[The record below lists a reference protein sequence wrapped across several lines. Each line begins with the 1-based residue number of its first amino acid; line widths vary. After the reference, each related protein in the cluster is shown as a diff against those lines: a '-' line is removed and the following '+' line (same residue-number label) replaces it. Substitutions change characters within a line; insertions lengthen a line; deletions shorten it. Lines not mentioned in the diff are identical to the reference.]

1 MSNVPSDELTYDYRR
16 EARRLR
22 SRHVG
27 RPEELYRSLCD
38 LSAREDRCRGTFT
51 PIQRVSRRQP
61 ATRASRPNRAPSSGF
76 AQLVAQRLGS
86 GVLRYSDR
94 LSLLSIA
101 DAIGMGRFQANLVIA
116 AVQHEGGHGVTPAK
130 PRKSRTWL
138 LALVA
143 AVALQSIIIITACIV
158 ISGQ

>member
-1 MSNVPSDELTYDYRR
+1 MPSDELTYDYRR

-22 SRHVG
+22 SRHAG

-38 LSAREDRCRGTFT
+38 LSAREDRCRGIFT
-51 PIQRVSRRQP
+51 PIQRLSRRQS
-61 ATRASRPNRAPSSGF
+61 TRASRPNRAPSSGF
-76 AQLVAQRLGS
+76 AQLVAQQLGS

-94 LSLLSIA
+94 LSLLSVA

-130 PRKSRTWL
+130 PRRNRGWM
-138 LALVA
+138 LAMAA
-143 AVALQSIIIITACIV
+143 AVVLQSIIIVIACIV
-158 ISGQ
+158 FSGQ